1 MKMKF
6 YFFNTYAIILF
17 IILLLFSKINSQE
30 NQSSEEKQLL
40 NNSLILFNKAEVNY
54 KIISAKMETVKF
66 NIFLKVRYK
75 NLQRRYN
82 NIRASIEKIN
92 NILVS
97 NDYDISDVKEKLY
110 DLKKDIEKFDKKC
123 NKTFDVFSQSEKIK
137 SMIIN
142 LIKVFFLTIVIII
155 IVVFAIIA
163 IISYFIMKR
172 QKKYQTLQEEVTN
185 ISGIEINVGNNI
197 NSQMDRLKEK
207 NVEGNKKK
215 ATKKKKNVKKKEKKN
230 KKDENND

>member
-30 NQSSEEKQLL
+30 NQSLEEKQLL

-97 NDYDISDVKEKLY
+97 NDYDISDVKERLY

-123 NKTFDVFSQSEKIK
+123 NKTFDVFSKSEKIK

-215 ATKKKKNVKKKEKKN
+215 ATKKKKNVKKKEKEN

>member
-1 MKMKF
+1 MKF

-30 NQSSEEKQLL
+30 NQSLELKQLL

-97 NDYDISDVKEKLY
+97 NDYDISDVKERLY

-123 NKTFDVFSQSEKIK
+123 NKTFDVFSKSEKIK

-215 ATKKKKNVKKKEKKN
+215 ATKKKKNVKKKEKEN

>member
-30 NQSSEEKQLL
+30 NQSSEEKQLF

-97 NDYDISDVKEKLY
+97 NDYDISDVKERLY

-123 NKTFDVFSQSEKIK
+123 NKTFDVFSKSEKIK
-137 SMIIN
+137 SIIIN
-142 LIKVFFLTIVIII
+142 LIKVFFLIIVIII
-155 IVVFAIIA
+155 IVVLAIIA

-197 NSQMDRLKEK
+197 NSPMDTLKEK
-207 NVEGNKKK
+207 NVEENKKK
-215 ATKKKKNVKKKEKKN
+215 VIKKKKKIKKKEKEN

>member
-30 NQSSEEKQLL
+30 NQSSEEKQLF